1 MASHCRAACG
11 CPPLSAGAPVAD
23 ASCQDRDKSGACAQW
38 AASGECTNNPPYMK
52 IKCAATCNTC
62 DMLDYN
68 KRCPADPDAKPS
80 VPPGAMR
87 ETFEMALSNYPR
99 VFESIFEL

>member
-1 MASHCRAACG
+1 
-11 CPPLSAGAPVAD
+11 
-23 ASCQDRDKSGACAQW
+23 
-38 AASGECTNNPPYMK
+38 
-52 IKCAATCNTC
+52 
-62 DMLDYN
+62 MLDYN